1 MTPPASTSDRSHRH
15 RRVTRVGIV
24 ARADLHRAARVLVDL
39 GEWLQ
44 KRGVEPIFEERT
56 SSLAAD
62 AHAAD
67 ARANAHAH
75 ATDARA
81 AGAPGAAGAA
91 ASGTAVG
98 VGVGVG
104 GQKTVRLEELIGMV
118 DLIVLLG
125 GDGTLLG
132 TADRIAMAGASIPIL
147 GVNFGSLGFLTEI
160 TLPELYDA
168 LETAINGD
176 APIEERLMLNAEIVE
191 DGRVLEHVRVLND
204 VVVTRGAL
212 SRMTDLSVSV
222 NDQFVARFKADG
234 LIVATATGSTA
245 YNLSAGGPIVHPGVD
260 ALVVTP
266 IAPHT
271 LTNRPVVVPASFTLV
286 IQPLGGGSQPADVF
300 VTFDGQVGH
309 PLPVNRIVRITRADQ
324 PLRLVR
330 PTTRSYFD
338 VLRQK
343 LKWAER

>member
-1 MTPPASTSDRSHRH
+1 MTSSASTRSQR
-15 RRVTRVGIV
+15 RARVTRVGIV

-39 GEWLQ
+39 GEWLRR
-44 KRGVEPIFEERT
+44 RGVDAIFEERT

-62 AHAAD
+62 AVAAS
-67 ARANAHAH
+67 AV
-75 ATDARA
+75 
-81 AGAPGAAGAA
+81 A
-91 ASGTAVG
+91 ASGDAVASDAVASQAV
-98 VGVGVG
+98 VGDVVAT
-104 GQKTVRLEELIGMV
+104 GQKALRLEEMIGAV

-125 GDGTLLG
+125 GDGTLLA

-168 LETAINGD
+168 LEAAINGD
-176 APIEERLMLNAEIVE
+176 TPIEERLMLNAEIVE

-286 IQPLGGGSQPADVF
+286 IQPLGSGTQPADVF
-300 VTFDGQVGH
+300 VTFDGQLGH
-309 PLPVNRIVRITRADQ
+309 PLPVNRIVRITCAEQ

>member
-1 MTPPASTSDRSHRH
+1 MTPPPSDTSQRS

-24 ARADLHRAARVLVDL
+24 ARADLHRASRVLVEL
-39 GEWLQ
+39 GEWLRQ
-44 KRGVEPIFEERT
+44 RGVEAIFEERT

-62 AHAAD
+62 AVAAGAVATSASTSHARTADAAD
-67 ARANAHAH
+67 AGGGQK
-75 ATDARA
+75 D
-81 AGAPGAAGAA
+81 
-91 ASGTAVG
+91 
-98 VGVGVG
+98 
-104 GQKTVRLEELIGMV
+104 GQKTVRIEELIGAV

-168 LETAINGD
+168 LETAINGE

-286 IQPLGGGSQPADVF
+286 IQPLGGGSQPQDVF

>member
-1 MTPPASTSDRSHRH
+1 MSDERSVPQPRDGLMTTTPARIA
-15 RRVTRVGIV
+15 RVGIV
-24 ARADLHRAARVLVDL
+24 ARADLHTAARVLDEL
-39 GEWLQ
+39 ADWLQ
-44 KRGVEPIFEERT
+44 ARGIAAVFDEQTAKLATRAHDTQSADALIAGVE
-56 SSLAAD
+56 
-62 AHAAD
+62 
-67 ARANAHAH
+67 
-75 ATDARA
+75 
-81 AGAPGAAGAA
+81 
-91 ASGTAVG
+91 
-98 VGVGVG
+98 
-104 GQKTVRLEELIGMV
+104 
-118 DLIVLLG
+118 LIVLLG
-125 GDGTLLG
+125 GDGTLLA
-132 TADRIAMAGASIPIL
+132 TADRIAMAGASVPIL

-160 TLPELYDA
+160 TLPELYEA
-168 LETAINGD
+168 LDSAISGD
-176 APIEERLMLNAEIVE
+176 APIEERLMLNAEILE
-191 DGRVLEHVRVLND
+191 NGRTLEHVRVLND

-222 NDQFVARFKADG
+222 NDRFVARFKADG

-271 LTNRPVVVPASFTLV
+271 LTNRPVVIPASWTLV
-286 IQPLGGGSQPADVF
+286 IQPLAGGGHHDVY

-309 PLPVNRIVRITRADQ
+309 PLSIDQTVRVTRAEQ

-330 PTTRSYFD
+330 PTIRSYFD

>member
-1 MTPPASTSDRSHRH
+1 MTTRALTNHTRIGAI
-15 RRVTRVGIV
+15 TRVGIV
-24 ARADLHRAARVLVDL
+24 AKPDLQSAASVLD
-39 GEWLQ
+39 E
-44 KRGVEPIFEERT
+44 
-56 SSLAAD
+56 LAAWLEGRRVSVCFD
-62 AHAAD
+62 E
-67 ARANAHAH
+67 
-75 ATDARA
+75 ATVKLTTRSCD
-81 AGAPGAAGAA
+81 
-91 ASGTAVG
+91 
-98 VGVGVG
+98 
-104 GQKTVRLEELIGMV
+104 TVSIDRLVTSV
-118 DLIVLLG
+118 DLIVVLG

-168 LETAINGD
+168 LDLALTGV
-176 APIEERLMLNAEIVE
+176 APIEERLMLKADILH
-191 DGRVLEHVRVLND
+191 DGQVVEHVRVLND

-212 SRMTDLSVSV
+212 SRMTDLLVSV
-222 NDQFVARFKADG
+222 DDQFVARFKADG
-234 LIVATATGSTA
+234 LIVASATGSTA

-271 LTNRPVVVPASFTLV
+271 LTNRPVVIPASATLT
-286 IQPLGGGSQPADVF
+286 IQPLATAGSQDVF
-300 VTFDGQVGH
+300 VTFDGQIGH
-309 PLPVNRIVRITRADQ
+309 PLPEERLVRVTRADE

-330 PTTRSYFD
+330 PTTRSYFE

>member
-1 MTPPASTSDRSHRH
+1 MTTSPRL
-15 RRVTRVGIV
+15 TRVGIV
-24 ARADLHRAARVLVDL
+24 ARADLHGVPRVLDDL
-39 GEWLQ
+39 AAWLQ
-44 KRGVEPIFEERT
+44 ARGVVARFEEQT
-56 SSLAAD
+56 AKLAIGPHEGLPAD
-62 AHAAD
+62 
-67 ARANAHAH
+67 
-75 ATDARA
+75 
-81 AGAPGAAGAA
+81 
-91 ASGTAVG
+91 
-98 VGVGVG
+98 
-104 GQKTVRLEELIGMV
+104 ELVSAV

-125 GDGTLLG
+125 GDGTLLA
-132 TADRIAMAGASIPIL
+132 TADRIAMAGARIPIL

-168 LETAINGD
+168 LDSALTGT
-176 APIEERLMLNAEIVE
+176 APIEERLMLKAEIVA
-191 DGRVLEHVRVLND
+191 DGRTLEHVRVLND

-212 SRMTDLSVSV
+212 SRMTDLSISV
-222 NDQFVARFKADG
+222 NDLFVAHFKADG

-260 ALVVTP
+260 ALVITP

-271 LTNRPVVVPASFTLV
+271 LTNRPVVVPASWTIT
-286 IQPLGGGSQPADVF
+286 IQPLAGAGQQDVF

-309 PLPVNRIVRITRADQ
+309 PLPIDRLVRVTRAEQ

-330 PTTRSYFD
+330 PTTRSYFE